1 MDVSNF
7 WNDISFSKQNV
18 IFSLKGSKKSDVLA
32 ELIDNVL
39 VSNNLDF
46 PREEILASFLS
57 REKKGSTGMQNGIAV
72 PHIRCRDMLEKL
84 LMAVGI
90 HREGVDFQSLDKKP
104 AHLIIL
110 TLVPE
115 EMTDFHL
122 QFLSRVSS
130 FLFKIDLK
138 KDLLCLPDKNSIY
151 EMMKKKI

>member
-1 MDVSNF
+1 
-7 WNDISFSKQNV
+7 
-18 IFSLKGSKKSDVLA
+18 
-32 ELIDNVL
+32 
-39 VSNNLDF
+39 
-46 PREEILASFLS
+46 
-57 REKKGSTGMQNGIAV
+57 MQNGIAV